1 MGYIPNPNP
10 NWNGYFFRT
19 LIWLQK
25 TSFIS
30 ILYPDY
36 NYKLKMYLKPH
47 NTPPT
52 TITFRFVHFWMCFFI
67 YSFFK
72 AKTTDKNFNR
82 KKKEFIYPPFAET
95 FQKTGKKPWKKTPK
109 AAPSFMEIQDFPQ
122 SSVFRQWKKKTP
134 FFLLL
139 KKKWKKPRNEKE
151 NVSIWKKKKSP
162 PPITTMCPP

>member
-1 MGYIPNPNP
+1 
-10 NWNGYFFRT
+10 
-19 LIWLQK
+19 LIAK

-72 AKTTDKNFNR
+72 AKTTDKKNFNR
-82 KKKEFIYPPFAET
+82 KKKNLSTHPLLKLSRKLERNLE
-95 FQKTGKKPWKKTPK
+95 KNPK

-122 SSVFRQWKKKTP
+122 SSVFRQ
-134 FFLLL
+134 
-139 KKKWKKPRNEKE
+139 
-151 NVSIWKKKKSP
+151 
-162 PPITTMCPP
+162 

>member
-1 MGYIPNPNP
+1 MGT
-10 NWNGYFFRT
+10 FVVLH
-19 LIWLQK
+19 LIAK

-72 AKTTDKNFNR
+72 AKTTDTNFNR
-82 KKKEFIYPPFAET
+82 KKKNLSTHP
-95 FQKTGKKPWKKTPK
+95 
-109 AAPSFMEIQDFPQ
+109 
-122 SSVFRQWKKKTP
+122 
-134 FFLLL
+134 LL
-139 KKKWKKPRNEKE
+139 KLSRKLERNLEKKPRKQHLLLWKYKIFLNLVSSANER
-151 NVSIWKKKKSP
+151 KKRHFS
-162 PPITTMCPP
+162 CY

>member
-1 MGYIPNPNP
+1 
-10 NWNGYFFRT
+10 
-19 LIWLQK
+19 LIAK

-82 KKKEFIYPPFAET
+82 KKKNLSTHP
-95 FQKTGKKPWKKTPK
+95 
-109 AAPSFMEIQDFPQ
+109 
-122 SSVFRQWKKKTP
+122 
-134 FFLLL
+134 LL
-139 KKKWKKPRNEKE
+139 KLSRKLERNLEKKPRKQHLLLWKYKIFLNLVSSANERKNAIFLATE
-151 NVSIWKKKKSP
+151 KKK
-162 PPITTMCPP
+162 

>member
-1 MGYIPNPNP
+1 
-10 NWNGYFFRT
+10 
-19 LIWLQK
+19 LIAK

-95 FQKTGKKPWKKTPK
+95 FQKTGKVTLEKNP
-109 AAPSFMEIQDFPQ
+109 E
-122 SSVFRQWKKKTP
+122 SST
-134 FFLLL
+134 FFYGNT
-139 KKKWKKPRNEKE
+139 RFS
-151 NVSIWKKKKSP
+151 SI
-162 PPITTMCPP
+162 